1 MSLYTTF
8 IGCSSLIYNILY
20 QEKKSEK
27 QWDGRLS
34 RNFHRLQ
41 QEISLSVNCQK
52 YHYVIFCKWCIPFA
66 LPVKATVRAGGRK
79 AVPSP
84 CTTRLV
90 QTAMTTAAT
99 SWDDIPSLENL
110 EVDWEFEPENALGKR
125 LWSRFGPA
133 DLQASL
139 DIENIP
145 VKVVGRQFSS
155 VGKLLDISRGG
166 LAVLLDKTLASGQPV
181 RVAFLLGQQ
190 KVVSTAIIRNVTSLK
205 GQQRI
210 GMEFIGLGE
219 EISSYIAGLISS
231 KTSTI

>member
-1 MSLYTTF
+1 M
-8 IGCSSLIYNILY
+8 
-20 QEKKSEK
+20 
-27 QWDGRLS
+27 
-34 RNFHRLQ
+34 
-41 QEISLSVNCQK
+41 
-52 YHYVIFCKWCIPFA
+52 
-66 LPVKATVRAGGRK
+66 KATT
-79 AVPSP
+79 S
-84 CTTRLV
+84 
-90 QTAMTTAAT
+90 
-99 SWDDIPSLENL
+99 SWDNIPSLENL

-145 VKVVGRQFSS
+145 VKVDGRQLSC

-166 LAVLLDKTLASGQPV
+166 LAVLLDATLASGQPV
-181 RVAFLLGQQ
+181 RVAFLLGRQ
-190 KVVSTAIIRNVTSLK
+190 KVVSTAIIRNVTPLK

-210 GMEFIGLGE
+210 GMEFIDLGE